1 MREGCY
7 VSKGKE
13 NEGGISTAL
22 AKAGKAKQS

>member
-1 MREGCY
+1 MRVGCY

-22 AKAGKAKQS
+22 AKEDEARQI